1 MRGKPQC
8 VVAYERSENLYT
20 FIKKTI
26 VRIHI
31 TAKRI
36 MKLPF

>member
-1 MRGKPQC
+1 MKGKPQC
-8 VVAYERSENLYT
+8 DVAYERPENLYT

-26 VRIHI
+26 VRIII
-31 TAKRI
+31 TAKHI